1 MCSSIAAA
9 KHDGFGDWKKRE
21 ELVQLSL
28 ADIEPC
34 LAPPNDTQCATAK
47 AAAACFNKA
56 LPNRRLHQQQPKH
69 AEIYLETKRF
79 AQCDKKSKKRA
90 NLGKWHWML
99 KTKKNFY
106 VSNIKSYRNDTYML
120 LHCFFIFGPL

>member
-34 LAPPNDTQCATAK
+34 LAPPNDTQCATAE

-69 AEIYLETKRF
+69 ADIHLEPKDLHN
-79 AQCDKKSKKRA
+79 AI
-90 NLGKWHWML
+90 
-99 KTKKNFY
+99 KNFKKCKFRESGTIEY
-106 VSNIKSYRNDTYML
+106 
-120 LHCFFIFGPL
+120 

>member
-79 AQCDKKSKKRA
+79 AQCDKKKQETRKFKEVA
-90 NLGKWHWML
+90 LNA
-99 KTKKNFY
+99 KNQ
-106 VSNIKSYRNDTYML
+106 N
-120 LHCFFIFGPL
+120 FILCI

>member
-34 LAPPNDTQCATAK
+34 LAPPNDTQCAMAK

-79 AQCDKKSKKRA
+79 AQCDKNSKKRA
-90 NLGKWHWML
+90 KGKWHWML
-99 KTKKNFY
+99 KTKKIFY
-106 VSNIKSYRNDTYML
+106 VSNTKSYRNDTYML
-120 LHCFFIFGPL
+120 LHCFFIFGP

>member
-34 LAPPNDTQCATAK
+34 LAPPNDTQCATAE

-79 AQCDKKSKKRA
+79 AQCDKKKQETRKFREVA
-90 NLGKWHWML
+90 LNA
-99 KTKKNFY
+99 KNQKIFY

-120 LHCFFIFGPL
+120 FHCFFIFGP